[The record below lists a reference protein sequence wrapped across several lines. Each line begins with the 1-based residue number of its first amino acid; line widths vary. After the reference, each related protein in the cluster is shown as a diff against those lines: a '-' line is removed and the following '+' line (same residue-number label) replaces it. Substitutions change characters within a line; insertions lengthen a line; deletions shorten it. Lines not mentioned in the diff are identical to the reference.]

1 MAQSLFRKLFQRS
14 PALPMAAND
23 SDWDA
28 ASDPETLTLQ
38 ITDYDLHERDLGAD
52 TACVLHKMVFERLQ
66 AELSKN
72 EILAQ
77 QAHGSFEL
85 VIHNAAEVDT
95 DKLADH
101 LQDAVLGEAFTV
113 NRALLECELEIA

>member
-1 MAQSLFRKLFQRS
+1 
-14 PALPMAAND
+14 MAAND
-23 SDWDA
+23 ACWDD

-38 ITDYDLHERDLGAD
+38 IADYDLHERDLGPA
-52 TACVLHKMVFERLQ
+52 TASVLQKLVFERLQ
-66 AELSKN
+66 AQLSKN
-72 EILAQ
+72 ETLAQ
-77 QAHGSFEL
+77 QGPGGFQL
-85 VIHNAAEVDT
+85 VIHNAAQVDT